1 MVAWFDPRQLS
12 DTAVRAGLSLVFG
25 AYADKRELQAA
36 LKSPALYDEQAG
48 RDELWIDYV
57 ADLGDGWD
65 STYNVAR
72 LMAEPKRDLRAADA
86 LHTTRRGQLLIL
98 GGDQVYPT
106 AKRAEYQDRFVGPY
120 RAALPCVET
129 GEPPHMFAIPG
140 NHDWYDG
147 LTSFT
152 RLFCQQRWIGGWKTK
167 QSRSYFAIRLPHDWW
182 LWGIDIQLAA
192 DIDLPQLEYF
202 QAVASGAFEGERR
215 DDYLRGQRII
225 LCTASPSWVY
235 AAHEGGEAYHNLDFF
250 EQRVIRKHGGELA
263 ITLTGDLHHYTRYSD
278 DRGRQKITSGGGGAY
293 LYGTHDLPAELTLG
307 EEAATFR
314 QTESPFPKPAESRRL
329 AWKAWRF
336 AFKPRNFSFAAF
348 LGGFYLLYAWLL
360 QSASKRLGVDG
371 LTPGTEGTTF
381 MERIRNLPFSL
392 DGVAA
397 VADEYVR
404 VIAHSPVS
412 VIFLIA
418 VVGGLIGFCGA
429 RSRAVKVA
437 VGGSHGI
444 AHLAV
449 NIGLIWG
456 LAQLNLVRLNLSVDS
471 PLQIGLFLM
480 GMLVF
485 GGALGGLLMG
495 LYLVLSNRAL
505 GLHTNEVFSAQAI
518 ADFKNFVRMHIDP
531 AGTLTIYPIGVRRVV
546 KKWRFNPE
554 ARGGEPWF
562 EPANGTIE
570 AELIEGPIVLQRT
583 RR

>member
-25 AYADKRELQAA
+25 AYADKREVQAA
-36 LKSPALYDEQAG
+36 LKGPAVYDEFSG
-48 RDELWIDYV
+48 RDELWVDYV

-65 STYNVAR
+65 STYTVAR
-72 LMAEPKRDLRAADA
+72 TLAEPNRHLRSRDGS
-86 LHTTRRGQLLIL
+86 HTTRRGQLLVL

-106 AKRAEYQDRFVGPY
+106 AKREEYQDRFVGPY

-129 GEPPHMFAIPG
+129 GEPPSMFAIPG

-167 QSRSYFAIRLPHDWW
+167 QSRSYFAIRLPHNWW

-202 QAVASGAFEGERR
+202 QAVASGAFEGAPR

-235 AAHEGGEAYHNLDFF
+235 AAHEGGDAYHNLDFF
-250 EQRVIRKHGGELA
+250 ERRVIRQHGGELA

-278 DRGRQKITSGGGGAY
+278 DRGHQKITSGGGGAY
-293 LYGTHDLPAELTLG
+293 LYGTHDLPKTLKLG

-314 QTESPFPKPAESRRL
+314 QTDSSFPKPRESRRL
-329 AWKAWRF
+329 ARRAWRF
-336 AFKPRNFSFAAF
+336 AFQPRNFSFAAF

-360 QSASKRLGVDG
+360 QSASKRLGAD
-371 LTPGTEGTTF
+371 TPETAGMSF
-381 MERIRNLPFSL
+381 MERLQNMPLSL
-392 DGVAA
+392 NGMAA
-397 VADEYVR
+397 VADEYVS

-418 VVGGLIGFCGA
+418 VVGGLIGFCSA
-429 RSRAVKVA
+429 HSQRVKVA
-437 VGGSHGI
+437 VGGSHGL

-456 LAQLNLVRLNLSVDS
+456 FAHINLVQLNLSVDS
-471 PLQIGLFLM
+471 PVQVGLFLTE
-480 GMLVF
+480 MLVL
-485 GGALGGLLMG
+485 GGALGGLVMG
-495 LYLVLSNRAL
+495 LYLVLSNRIL
-505 GLHTNEVFSAQAI
+505 GLHTNEVFSAQPI
-518 ADFKNFVRMHIDP
+518 ADFKNFVRLHIDGS
-531 AGTLTIYPIGVRRVV
+531 GTLRIYPIGLRRVV
-546 KKWRFNPE
+546 KKWRLNAE

-562 EPANGTIE
+562 EPVAGTIE
-570 AELIEGPIVLQRT
+570 AELIEGPIVIGG
-583 RR
+583 RRE